1 MTLSEKARS
10 FRIHLKAETRGIHKH
25 IRVFVN
31 GALAGKLIL
40 REDEWI
46 IFTRILYLGMLKV
59 SDYELE
65 ITLDGEKNI
74 YIKEWDNLW

>member
-10 FRIHLKAETRGIHKH
+10 FRVHLKAETRGIHKH
-25 IRVFVN
+25 IRVFIN

-46 IFTRILYLGMLKV
+46 IFTRILNLGMQV
-59 SDYELE
+59 SDNDLE
-65 ITLDGEKNI
+65 ITLDGKKEI
-74 YIKEWDNLW
+74 YIREWDDLW